1 MKKNSGAALLMVLV
15 ITWLISVMMLSYWQ
29 QTSLL
34 CDLVCQRDAYHVRH
48 QVLLNF
54 FNAAAN
60 FVKKHHEQIF
70 TSVVPKKPLSFDLE
84 QQLSLAD
91 NKLTKGLLTIYKDD
105 VAQSL
110 RLKVQLIEDS
120 HTTLAVQCLII
131 KKPTGHGDKLVIS
144 HFSYGA

>member
-1 MKKNSGAALLMVLV
+1 M
-15 ITWLISVMMLSYWQ
+15 TLSYWQ
-29 QTSLL
+29 QASLL
-34 CDLVCQRDAYHVRH
+34 FDLVCQRDAYHVRH
-48 QVLLNF
+48 QLLLNF
-54 FNAAAN
+54 FNAATN
-60 FVKKHHEQIF
+60 FVKKNHEQIF
-70 TSVVPKKPLSFDLE
+70 TSVVSKKPLNFDLE
-84 QQLSLAD
+84 QQLFLAD
-91 NKLTKGLLTIYKDD
+91 NKQLTKGLLTIYKDD